1 VLCILYANIVGALV
15 GVAALLI
22 ERALP
27 ASWPRRWLWCLV
39 IPFSMFIVGYY
50 RVHHNWAVAS
60 ALPQPQALASGS
72 ATAPGSLSIL
82 NLEWWMH
89 TSAYDMVITRVWLT
103 TSALLIAWA
112 LVNAWRVWR
121 IVRLSR
127 RQADPRQ
134 SSLVDGIPIV
144 VTDVVG
150 PATVGVVRSNV
161 LVPRW
166 VLALPAAQR
175 QYVLRHEEEHRRAH
189 DGIVLFLASLPLV
202 LAPWNL
208 ALWWYLR
215 RLSLAVEIDCD
226 KRVVGVLGD
235 PHAYGA
241 LLLRVAEAGSRGPRL
256 QPAFLGI
263 GMLER
268 RLNQLLAPTPLRHL
282 QRLFVPALA
291 VALLGLVLWMPHPIP
306 GHTSRAHSVTT
317 HAAITSH
324 SSTH

>member
-1 VLCILYANIVGALV
+1 MLCILYANIVGALV
-15 GVAALLI
+15 GVAALLV

-27 ASWPRRWLWCLV
+27 VSWARRWLWCLV

-50 RVHHNWAVAS
+50 RVHHNWAVSS
-60 ALPQPQALASGS
+60 ALPRNS
-72 ATAPGSLSIL
+72 AATVSAPGSLPIL
-82 NLEWWMH
+82 DLEWWMH
-89 TSAYDMVITRVWLT
+89 TSSYDGLITRVWLT
-103 TSALLIAWA
+103 ASALLIAWA

-127 RQADPRQ
+127 RRADPRQ
-134 SSLVDGIPIV
+134 SALVDGIPIV

-150 PATVGVVRSNV
+150 PATVGLVRSDV

-166 VLALPAAQR
+166 VLTLPAAQR

-189 DGIVLFLASLPLV
+189 DGIILFLASLPLV
-202 LAPWNL
+202 MAPWNL

-226 KRVVGVLGD
+226 KRVVGALGD
-235 PHAYGA
+235 AHAYGA

-291 VALLGLVLWMPHPIP
+291 VALLALVLWMPHPIP
-306 GHTSRAHSVTT
+306 GHTSRAQPVTT
-317 HAAITSH
+317 QAAITPH
-324 SSTH
+324 SSAH

>member
-15 GVAALLI
+15 GVAALLV

-27 ASWPRRWLWCLV
+27 VSWPRRWLWCLV

-50 RVHHNWAVAS
+50 RVHHNWAVSS
-60 ALPQPQALASGS
+60 AIEQTPAGTV
-72 ATAPGSLSIL
+72 TAPGPLSVL

-89 TSAYDMVITRVWLT
+89 TSSYDRLITRVWLMA
-103 TSALLIAWA
+103 SVLLIAWA

-134 SSLVDGIPIV
+134 SALVDGIPIV

-150 PATVGVVRSNV
+150 PATVGLVRSDV

-166 VLALPAAQR
+166 VLTLPPAQR

-189 DGIVLFLASLPLV
+189 DGIVLFMASLPLV
-202 LAPWNL
+202 MAPWNL

-235 PHAYGA
+235 AHAYGA

-291 VALLGLVLWMPHPIP
+291 VALLALVLWMPHPIP
-306 GHTSRAHSVTT
+306 GHKSHAHASTTTAVTT
-317 HAAITSH
+317 SQ
-324 SSTH
+324 SSAH

>member
-1 VLCILYANIVGALV
+1 MLCILYANIVGALV
-15 GVAALLI
+15 GVAALLV

-27 ASWPRRWLWCLV
+27 VSWPRRWLWCLV

-50 RVHHNWAVAS
+50 RVHHNWAVSSAIEQTSAAS
-60 ALPQPQALASGS
+60 VADRGS
-72 ATAPGSLSIL
+72 VSIL
-82 NLEWWMH
+82 NLRWWMD
-89 TSAYDMVITRVWLT
+89 TSSYDRLINRVWLT
-103 TSALLIAWA
+103 ASALLIAWA

-134 SSLVDGIPIV
+134 SALVDGIPIV

-150 PATVGVVRSNV
+150 PATVGLVRSDV

-166 VLALPAAQR
+166 VLTLPPAQR
-175 QYVLRHEEEHRRAH
+175 QYVLRHEEEHRKSH
-189 DGIVLFLASLPLV
+189 DGIILFLASLPLV

-226 KRVVGVLGD
+226 KRVVGALGD
-235 PHAYGA
+235 AHAYGA

-291 VALLGLVLWMPHPIP
+291 VALLALVLWMPHPIP
-306 GHTSRAHSVTT
+306 GHTSRAHAVTT
-317 HAAITSH
+317 QAAITPH
-324 SSTH
+324 SSAH

>member
-1 VLCILYANIVGALV
+1 MLCILYANIVGALV
-15 GVAALLI
+15 GVAALLV

-27 ASWPRRWLWCLV
+27 VSWPRRWLWCLV

-50 RVHHNWAVAS
+50 RVHHNWAVSS
-60 ALPQPQALASGS
+60 AIEQTS
-72 ATAPGSLSIL
+72 AGTVTAPGPLSVL

-89 TSAYDMVITRVWLT
+89 TSSYDRLITRVWLMA
-103 TSALLIAWA
+103 SVLLIAWA

-134 SSLVDGIPIV
+134 SALVDGIPIV

-150 PATVGVVRSNV
+150 PATVGLVRSDV

-166 VLALPAAQR
+166 VLTLPPAQR

-189 DGIVLFLASLPLV
+189 DGIVLFMASLPLV
-202 LAPWNL
+202 MAPWNL

-235 PHAYGA
+235 AHAYGA

-291 VALLGLVLWMPHPIP
+291 VALLALVLWMPHPIP
-306 GHTSRAHSVTT
+306 GHKSHAHASTTIAVTT
-317 HAAITSH
+317 SQ
-324 SSTH
+324 SSAH

>member
-1 VLCILYANIVGALV
+1 MLCILYANIVGALV
-15 GVAALLI
+15 GVAALLV

-27 ASWPRRWLWCLV
+27 VSWPRRWLWCLV

-50 RVHHNWAVAS
+50 RVHHNWAVSS
-60 ALPQPQALASGS
+60 AIEQTPAGTV
-72 ATAPGSLSIL
+72 TAPGPLSVL

-89 TSAYDMVITRVWLT
+89 TSSYDRLITRVWLMA
-103 TSALLIAWA
+103 SVLLIAWA

-134 SSLVDGIPIV
+134 SALVDGIPIV

-150 PATVGVVRSNV
+150 PATVGLVRSDV

-166 VLALPAAQR
+166 VLTLPPAQR

-189 DGIVLFLASLPLV
+189 DGIVLFMASLPLV
-202 LAPWNL
+202 MAPWNL

-235 PHAYGA
+235 AHAYGA

-291 VALLGLVLWMPHPIP
+291 VALLALVLWMPHPIP
-306 GHTSRAHSVTT
+306 GHKSHAHASTTTAVTT
-317 HAAITSH
+317 SQ
-324 SSTH
+324 SSAH

>member
-1 VLCILYANIVGALV
+1 MLCILYANIVGALV
-15 GVAALLI
+15 GVAALLV

-27 ASWPRRWLWCLV
+27 ISWPRRWLWCVV

-50 RVHHNWAVAS
+50 RIHHNWTVAS
-60 ALPQPQALASGS
+60 ALEQSQAATSGAVTQAS
-72 ATAPGSLSIL
+72 PSIF

-89 TSAYDMVITRVWLT
+89 TSAYDRLINRVWLMA
-103 TSALLIAWA
+103 SALLIAWA
-112 LVNAWRVWR
+112 VANAWRVWR

-134 SSLVDGIPIV
+134 PALVDGIPVV

-150 PATVGVVRSNV
+150 PATVGLVRSNV

-166 VLALPAAQR
+166 VLALPGPQR
-175 QYVLRHEEEHRRAH
+175 QYVLRHEEEHRKAR
-189 DGIVLFLASLPLV
+189 DGVVLFLASLPLV

-235 PHAYGA
+235 AQAYGA

-268 RLNQLLAPTPLRHL
+268 RLTQLLAPTPLRHL
-282 QRLFVPALA
+282 QRLLVPALA
-291 VALLGLVLWMPHPIP
+291 AALLALVLWMPHPIP
-306 GHTSRAHSVTT
+306 GHTSRAHAAQTA
-317 HAAITSH
+317 AAITPH